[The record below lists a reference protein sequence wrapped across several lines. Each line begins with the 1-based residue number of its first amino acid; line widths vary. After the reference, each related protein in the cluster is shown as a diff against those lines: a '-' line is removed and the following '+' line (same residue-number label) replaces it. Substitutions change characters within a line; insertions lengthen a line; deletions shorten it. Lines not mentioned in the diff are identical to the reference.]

1 MPRLRGEKGGEMGK
15 VTMWEDPNRLK
26 SVDVVAREMV
36 TKHGRPCADAVRE
49 LRDAM
54 GINLHDAAV
63 AIREAGD
70 EVAKE
75 REAARVRQLERE
87 DRERGELIEDMW
99 ALWYNGCD
107 CTECPK
113 RIYAECMRDERLGVQ
128 GCGAMGYV
136 RERAAAVG
144 IELEW

>member
-1 MPRLRGEKGGEMGK
+1 MGK

-26 SVDVVAREMV
+26 SVDAVAHEMV
-36 TKHGRPCADAVRE
+36 MKHGKPCADAVRE

-54 GINLHDAAV
+54 GIDLHAAAV
-63 AIREAGD
+63 AIREAGA

-75 REAARVRQLERE
+75 RETARVRQLERE
-87 DRERGELIEDMW
+87 DMERGELIEDMW

-107 CTECPK
+107 CTECPE
-113 RIYAECMRDERLGVQ
+113 RVYAECRRDKRLGVG
-128 GCGAMGYV
+128 GCNAAGYV